1 MSVPCE
7 GERYCPV
14 PSREPGGGRGGHGRG
29 GGGTRHGHHDDD
41 GGGTWHFF
49 TGVRAAAAAGAGRA
63 GGRRRG
69 EPGGRRR
76 GFLIPLCQ
84 TKGANSE
91 CRRAWA
97 LIFDFFL
104 VSGAALCSA
113 IRLTH
118 VQHPQ
123 PFKGVR
129 RDTPKGF
136 FFFPF
141 SFWVEDI
148 KEVSVV
154 WQFC

>member
-1 MSVPCE
+1 M
-7 GERYCPV
+7 
-14 PSREPGGGRGGHGRG
+14 
-29 GGGTRHGHHDDD
+29 
-41 GGGTWHFF
+41 
-49 TGVRAAAAAGAGRA
+49 AAGRA
-63 GGRRRG
+63 ERATAG
-69 EPGGRRR
+69 
-76 GFLIPLCQ
+76 ISYSPLSNEGSKFRMQ
-84 TKGANSE
+84 TV
-91 CRRAWA
+91 WA

-123 PFKGVR
+123 LFKGVR
-129 RDTPKGF
+129 RDTPRG